1 MSNRV
6 KTESKYQSSFIKD
19 IISKPQNV
27 LETKI
32 KNWNPPYCGEIDM
45 RISTDGTWF
54 YCGSPIG
61 RKNLVNLF
69 SSIWLKENDKY
80 FLITP
85 VEKVGI
91 KVDDVPFIAVDFEKI
106 KENKKTYLVFY
117 TNIEET
123 IILSKTNP
131 IRIAFNDNTQ
141 EPSPYILVRKDI
153 EAKIDRKSFYR
164 LLDLAEY
171 SKLEGKEW
179 LGIYSDSIFFPIIL
193 REQLDKELI
202 WFNYGWKFWEYSF
215 IDFPLKWNYVLQ

>member
-1 MSNRV
+1 MSNKV

-61 RKNLVNLF
+61 RKNLVKLF
-69 SSIWLKENDKY
+69 SSILIKENDKY

-117 TNIEET
+117 TNIDET
-123 IILSKTNP
+123 IILSKANP
-131 IRIAFNDNTQ
+131 FRIAFNNNTQ

-202 WFNYGWKFWEYSF
+202 
-215 IDFPLKWNYVLQ
+215 